1 MRRRTGTVDPLAAAS
16 ERIRARRMP
25 LTVQRRMVLAAA
37 LGRDDHPTADDLHAE
52 VAGVVPGIARGTVY
66 RTLDTL
72 VDLGL
77 LVRVHHPGSAARY
90 DARLER
96 HHHLVCEAC
105 GAIRDLEDRRL
116 DRLALPDTRKLG
128 FRITDFSVHFRG
140 LCRRCARSAGRSA
153 HSSS

>member
-1 MRRRTGTVDPLAAAS
+1 MRRRARTVDPLAAAS
-16 ERIRARRMP
+16 ERIRAQGVP

-37 LGRDDHPTADDLHAE
+37 LGRDDHPTADELHAE
-52 VAGVVPGIARGTVY
+52 VAEAVPGIARGTVY

-72 VDLGL
+72 VELGL

-105 GAIRDLEDRRL
+105 GATRDLDDQDL
-116 DRLALPDTRKLG
+116 DRLAIPDTRGLG

-140 LCRRCARSAGRSA
+140 LCRRCARTAGRSA

>member
-1 MRRRTGTVDPLAAAS
+1 MTAAA
-16 ERIRARRMP
+16 ERIAAQGIP

-37 LGRDDHPTADDLHAE
+37 LGRDDHPTADELHAE

-116 DRLALPDTRKLG
+116 DRLALPDTRKHG

-140 LCRRCARSAGRSA
+140 LCRGCARSAGRSA